1 MNEAAEI
8 SAAALVVGGGISG
21 MSAAAAFA
29 DAAPDRAVVVIDRG
43 RRLGGR
49 VSARTLRSGPWA
61 GHVVDLGAAYL
72 TVGDPGFTAVVDDW
86 LVRGLCREWTDTFA
100 VAGPGG
106 ITGTTTGPMRYT
118 AAQGLRALVED
129 LAAALPPTVSI
140 RNPVE
145 AMWVASS
152 DERWYVNTVTTSAT
166 TRPFGAH
173 VVRADAVALC
183 MPTPQAA
190 ELLGTPL
197 DDDDASGMAL
207 LASPAAQ
214 DLHALTATATYHPIL
229 TFVAQWPRRCWD
241 RFGGCFVND
250 DEVLSFVADDG
261 DRRGD
266 DAAVLVAHST
276 VPFATAH
283 QWDPAGAA
291 DAMAASVCRVLG
303 LPAPAAHEVKRWG
316 QAKPAQPP
324 AVDTP
329 ADADYLAVPDA
340 RIGVAT
346 DAFDARPRIEAAW
359 RSGRH
364 LGITLSSG
372 LGTA

>member
-1 MNEAAEI
+1 MNHAAEY

-29 DAAPDRAVVVIDRG
+29 QAAPERPIVVMDRG

-49 VSARTLRSGPWA
+49 VAARTLRTGPWA

-72 TVGDPGFTAVVDDW
+72 TVSDPAFALVVDDW
-86 LVRGLCREWTDTFA
+86 VARGLCRPWTDTFA
-100 VAGPGG
+100 VAGPDGV
-106 ITGTTTGPMRYT
+106 TGSTTGPMRY
-118 AAQGLRALVED
+118 ASPQGLRGLVED
-129 LAAALPPTVSI
+129 AAASLPTTVVI

-145 AMWVASS
+145 AMWVAWS
-152 DERWYVNTVTTSAT
+152 DDRWFVNTVTTSAT
-166 TRPFGAH
+166 SRPFGAQTFSGE
-173 VVRADAVALC
+173 ALALC

-197 DDDDASGMAL
+197 DDDDTPSLAL

-214 DLHALTATATYHPIL
+214 ELHAQTAIATYDPIL
-229 TFVAQWPRRCWD
+229 TLVAQWPRRCWD
-241 RFGGCFVND
+241 RFAGCFVNG
-250 DEVLSFVADDG
+250 DEVLTFIADDG

-276 VPFATAH
+276 MPFATAH
-283 QWDPAGAA
+283 QWDPPAAA
-291 DAMAASVCRVLG
+291 DAMIAALCRVLG
-303 LPAPAAHEVKRWG
+303 LPGPVTCDVKRWG
-316 QAKPAQPP
+316 QAKPGRPSAG
-324 AVDTP
+324 DT
-329 ADADYLAVPDA
+329 AGTDYLAATAA

-346 DAFDARPRIEAAW
+346 DAFDAQPRIEAAW
-359 RSGRH
+359 LSGHH
-364 LGITLSSG
+364 LAVTLSPG